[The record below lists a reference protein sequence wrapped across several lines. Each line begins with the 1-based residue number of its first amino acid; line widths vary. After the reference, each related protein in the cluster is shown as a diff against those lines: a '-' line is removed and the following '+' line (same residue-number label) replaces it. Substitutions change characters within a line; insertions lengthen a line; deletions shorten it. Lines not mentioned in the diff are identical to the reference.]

1 MIDKEDFI
9 EILLASLSLF
19 LVLIGFPVMFYNMGH
34 LHGKKEAKNETTISC
49 MEKPNECKELYNYI
63 KLSEKLGKAP

>member
-1 MIDKEDFI
+1 MTTDEFF
-9 EILLASLSLF
+9 EALLASLSLF
-19 LVLIGFPVMFYNMGH
+19 LVLIGFPVMFYNMGYF
-34 LHGKKEAKNETTISC
+34 HGKKEAKNETTISC

>member
-1 MIDKEDFI
+1 MINKEDFI
-9 EILLASLSLF
+9 KIALECLSLF

-34 LHGKKEAKNETTISC
+34 FHGKKEAKNKTTISC

>member
-1 MIDKEDFI
+1 MINKEDFI
-9 EILLASLSLF
+9 EIALECLSLF
-19 LVLIGFPVMFYNMGH
+19 LVLIGFPVMFYNLGYSI
-34 LHGKKEAKNETTISC
+34 GKKEAKNETTISC

>member
-9 EILLASLSLF
+9 EITLACISLF
-19 LVLIGFPVMFYNMGH
+19 ILLIGIPSIFYNLGH
-34 LHGKKEAKNETTISC
+34 FYGKKEGVNETTVSC
-49 MEKPNECKELYNYI
+49 IEKPNECKELYNYI